1 LKFEPIK
8 VADECWVALAAL
20 SKERPDRAG
29 FSRREILERI
39 RLQGAHPELR
49 PGVQIHI
56 QQHNVANY
64 PPNAARYRMFYRLA
78 DGTYRLF
85 RPGDSYHP
93 SRGGKTHPNRGDLPA
108 KYHTLLDWYEREY
121 CGGKTLVEDDPIL
134 KMWGLG
140 REIWKGVDPDAY
152 VAELR
157 ADWNAEEP
165 VAALKPARATREKYT
180 AGRRQR
186 IPR

>member
-1 LKFEPIK
+1 MVKLELIK
-8 VADECWVALAAL
+8 VADECWIALAAL
-20 SKERPDRAG
+20 SKENPDRQG

-39 RLQGAHPELR
+39 RLEGAHPELR

-56 QQHNVANY
+56 QQHNVANT
-64 PPNAARYRMFYRLA
+64 PPNAGRYRMFYKLA

-93 SRGGKTHPNRGDLPA
+93 SRGGKTRPNRADLPA
-108 KYHTLLDWYEREY
+108 KYHDLLDWYENEY
-121 CGGKTLVEDDPIL
+121 CEGKTVEDDDPIL

-140 REIWKGVDPDAY
+140 REIWNGVDPDAY

-157 ADWNAEEP
+157 ADWLPQARNP
-165 VAALKPARATREKYT
+165 DDVAGLKHATH
-180 AGRRQR
+180 RR
-186 IPR
+186 

>member
-1 LKFEPIK
+1 
-8 VADECWVALAAL
+8 VALAAL
-20 SKERPDRAG
+20 SKEHPDRAG
-29 FSRREILERI
+29 FSRREILERV
-39 RLQGAHPELR
+39 RLQGAHPEVR

-78 DGTYRLF
+78 DGSYRLF

-93 SRGGKTHPNRGDLPA
+93 SRGGKTHPNREDLPA
-108 KYHTLLDWYEREY
+108 KYRALLDWYELEY

-140 REIWKGVDPDAY
+140 QEIWKGVDPDAY
-152 VAELR
+152 VASLR
-157 ADWNAEEP
+157 ANWNAEET
-165 VAALKPARATREKYT
+165 AATLKPARSPREKH
-180 AGRRQR
+180 AVGRR
-186 IPR
+186 

>member
-1 LKFEPIK
+1 M
-8 VADECWVALAAL
+8 ALAAL
-20 SKERPDRAG
+20 SREHPDRAG
-29 FSRREILERI
+29 FSRREILERV
-39 RLQGAHPELR
+39 RLQGSHPEVR

-93 SRGGKTHPNRGDLPA
+93 SRGGKTHPNREDLPA
-108 KYHTLLDWYEREY
+108 RYRGLLDWYEREY

-140 REIWKGVDPDAY
+140 QEIWKGVDPDAY
-152 VAELR
+152 VAGLR
-157 ADWNAEEP
+157 AEWNAEAPPRASNP
-165 VAALKPARATREKYT
+165 VRAEGQKPPAVRKQ
-180 AGRRQR
+180 GVRR
-186 IPR
+186 

>member
-1 LKFEPIK
+1 M
-8 VADECWVALAAL
+8 ALAAL
-20 SKERPDRAG
+20 SREHPDRAG

-49 PGVQIHI
+49 PGVQVHI

-78 DGTYRLF
+78 DGAYRLF
-85 RPGDSYHP
+85 GPGDPYHP

-108 KYHTLLDWYEREY
+108 KYHGLLDWYEREY
-121 CGGKTLVEDDPIL
+121 CQGETLVEDDPIL

-140 REIWKGVDPDAY
+140 REIWKGIDADAY

-157 ADWNAEEP
+157 AGWNAVGLP
-165 VAALKPARATREKYT
+165 LSGKPAHAAREKST
-180 AGRRQR
+180 PVRR
-186 IPR
+186 

>member
-1 LKFEPIK
+1 MLEPIK

-20 SKERPDRAG
+20 SKGDPARAG
-29 FSRREILERI
+29 FSRREILEQI
-39 RLQGAHPELR
+39 RSEGAYPELR

-56 QQHNVANY
+56 QQHNVANS
-64 PPNAARYRMFYRLA
+64 PPNAARYRMFYKLA

-93 SRGGKTHPNRGDLPA
+93 SRGGKTQPNRADLPA
-108 KYHTLLDWYEREY
+108 KYHGLLDWYENEY
-121 CGGKTLVEDDPIL
+121 CGGKTVEEDDPIL

-140 REIWKGVDPDAY
+140 QEIWKGVDPDAY

-157 ADWNAEEP
+157 ADWLPQAPNP
-165 VAALKPARATREKYT
+165 DGAADLKHAAH
-180 AGRRQR
+180 RR
-186 IPR
+186 

>member
-1 LKFEPIK
+1 M
-8 VADECWVALAAL
+8 ALAAL
-20 SKERPDRAG
+20 SREHPDRAG

-56 QQHNVANY
+56 QQHNVANS
-64 PPNAARYRMFYRLA
+64 PPNAAQYRMFYRLA

-85 RPGDSYHP
+85 RPGDAHHP
-93 SRGGKTHPNRGDLPA
+93 SRGGKTHPNRADLPA
-108 KYHTLLDWYEREY
+108 RFHGLLDWYEREY
-121 CGGKTLVEDDPIL
+121 CEGKTLVEDDPIL

-140 REIWKGVDPDAY
+140 REIWRGVDADAY

-157 ADWNAEEP
+157 ADWKAERHPRTPNP
-165 VAALKPARATREKYT
+165 VRE
-180 AGRRQR
+180 RRQKDTVVR
-186 IPR
+186 R